1 MLGSARTRAAA
12 ATPPGG
18 GFESVATRRFEVRR
32 RLGAGG
38 MGVVYEAWDRVRR
51 GVVALK
57 TLRALE
63 PHALLLFKQEFRA
76 LADVQHPNLVRL
88 GELFCDGDRWFFT
101 MEYVEGVGLL
111 RWVRPDAPLS
121 PEERAAADDAGELY
135 VDDISPTAVMAAGTA
150 LVAKLAAEEPLFDEA
165 RLRAAMVQLA
175 RGVHALHQSGLV
187 HCDVKPSNVLVARD
201 GRVVLLDFGL
211 VADVTPRAHT
221 QTELQVVGTVDY
233 MAPEQAA
240 ARAVGPEADWYAV
253 GAVLFEALTGRP
265 PFVGAPIEV
274 LVDKQRVD
282 APAPDELVRGL
293 PADLSALCRA
303 LLSREPARRP
313 TGDEVLGRLSARKL
327 PSVMVAMPPAA
338 TAEARAPF
346 VGRAR
351 ELERLWAVQA
361 RVDEGGAAVAL
372 VEGESGVGKS
382 TLARRFLDG
391 LAAARADLVVLEGR
405 CYERESVPFK
415 AFDRVVDQLSRLLL
429 RLPREEAAAL
439 RPRDAAMLARL
450 FPVLRRV
457 DGFGAPPPARALAL
471 SDEDA
476 FAPTRAGADLGLRA
490 TRDRAFAALRELLH
504 RLALRRPLV
513 IFIDDLQWADADS
526 EQLLQALLGGDEPPP
541 LFVLATA
548 RDGGGLRAALAELPL
563 VRVPV
568 GRLSPS
574 ESAELVARLVDD
586 EAARALALGDADGHP
601 LFLQELTR
609 HARGAHATA
618 TVTSLDEALWAR
630 AAALDPDARAL
641 LAVLALHSGPI
652 REAVAAR
659 AAGLDAA
666 TGARA
671 IALLRAAHLL
681 RTATHRDDEIEPYH
695 DRVRE
700 AVRARLGDDERRA
713 VHARVAAVLD
723 EEPEVGPDRLL
734 VHLEAAGLHAR
745 AAVEAVR
752 AGRRA
757 AEKLAFDRAAA
768 LFARAL
774 ELGLVDERDV
784 RAVQLQRGEALTAAG
799 RGREA
804 AAAFLA
810 AAATIDP
817 ATRFRCRRLAAEQL
831 LGAGFVAEGRAILDE
846 VLAEID
852 ASLPSTPRRALA
864 RLVFERA
871 RVRLR
876 GLPTRYRDEAEI
888 APAVLARIDV
898 FQSIAIS
905 LGMIDTVRSAACQAI
920 ALRLALAAG
929 EPRRIA
935 RGLHFE
941 AVFLAF
947 QGGRALD
954 RATLLLDEAERI
966 GERLGDP
973 ALRAMTIGARGV
985 IALHRGHFPE
995 AAALLATAE
1004 EELIEQGGGALELAN
1019 GRIFHLLALRYLG
1032 DARTLSERFRAHVDD
1047 ARRRGDRFTDATMV
1061 RAFGMSW
1068 LLAGRPELLE
1078 GALDAAAWTPPD
1090 GEYHI
1095 QHWYEWLARAE
1106 LALYRGDVA
1115 EARFAPGFAA
1125 LERSL
1130 LTRNQM
1136 LRAAAIWTRGRLALA
1151 EAATT
1156 ENRKRRARLQAI
1168 ARRACDRLR
1177 RERTS
1182 YVDVFVSLLEGALA
1196 AQEGDAARARARFD
1210 EAARAAREQG
1220 RRLYVLVAERR
1231 AAEQADD
1238 LLTKEGLD
1246 RLAALDAALRDEGV
1260 ADPDRFLH
1268 VVAPGV
1274 PR

>member
-1 MLGSARTRAAA
+1 
-12 ATPPGG
+12 
-18 GFESVATRRFEVRR
+18 
-32 RLGAGG
+32 
-38 MGVVYEAWDRVRR
+38 MGVVYEAWDRARR

-57 TLRALE
+57 TLRALD

-76 LADVQHPNLVRL
+76 LADVHHPNLVRL
-88 GELFCDGDRWFFT
+88 GELFCDGERWFFT

-121 PEERAAADDAGELY
+121 PEERRTDELY
-135 VDDISPTAVMAAGTA
+135 VDDLAATAAGGA
-150 LVAKLAAEEPLFDEA
+150 LVGKIAAEEPLFDEG
-165 RLRAAMVQLA
+165 RLRAAIVQLA
-175 RGVHALHQSGLV
+175 RGTHALHQAGLV
-187 HCDVKPSNVLVARD
+187 HRDVKPSNVLVARD

-221 QTELQVVGTVDY
+221 QTEMQVVGTVDY

-240 ARAVGPEADWYAV
+240 GRAVGPAADWYAV

-265 PFVGAPIEV
+265 PFVGPPIEV
-274 LVDKQRVD
+274 LLEKQRVE
-282 APAPDELVRGL
+282 APAPDELVRGV
-293 PADLSALCRA
+293 PEDLSALCRA
-303 LLSREPARRP
+303 LLAREPARRP
-313 TGDEVLGRLSARKL
+313 TGEEVLRRLAARKL
-327 PSVMVAMPPAA
+327 PSLTVAMPAA
-338 TAEARAPF
+338 AEARMPF

-351 ELERLWAVQA
+351 ELERLWEVQA
-361 RVDEGGAAVAL
+361 RVDEGAGVVAL

-382 TLARRFLDG
+382 ALARRFLDG
-391 LAAARADLVVLEGR
+391 LAAARPSLVVLEGR

-429 RLPREEAAAL
+429 RLPREEEAAL
-439 RPRDAAMLARL
+439 RPKDAALLARL

-457 DGFGAPPPARALAL
+457 EGFAPPSSHTERAAMPARALA
-471 SDEDA
+471 DEEA
-476 FAPTRAGADLGLRA
+476 FAPTRVVADASLRA
-490 TRDRAFAALRELLH
+490 TRDRAFAALRELIH
-504 RLALRRPLV
+504 RLALRRPV
-513 IFIDDLQWADADS
+513 VVFIDDLQWADADS
-526 EQLLQALLGGDEPPP
+526 EQLLVALLGGDEPPP
-541 LFVLATA
+541 VLVLATA
-548 RDGGGLRAALAELPL
+548 RDGAGASRLRAAIAELP
-563 VRVPV
+563 VAHISV
-568 GRLSPS
+568 GRLSPA
-574 ESAELVARLVDD
+574 ESAALVAMLVEDD
-586 EAARALALGDADGHP
+586 AARAVALGDADGHP
-601 LFLQELTR
+601 LFLQELAR
-609 HARGAHATA
+609 HARGATTLEAT
-618 TVTSLDEALWAR
+618 TLDEALWAR

-652 REAVAAR
+652 REDLAAR

-666 TGARA
+666 MAARA
-671 IALLRAAHLL
+671 IVLLRAAHLC

-700 AVRARLGDDERRA
+700 AVRARLGDEERRS
-713 VHARVAAVLD
+713 VHARMAAVLD
-723 EEPEVGPDRLL
+723 EEQEVAPDRLL

-745 AAVEAVR
+745 AAVEAAR

-757 AEKLAFDRAAA
+757 VEKLAFDRAAA

-774 ELGLVDERDV
+774 ELGLSDENEV
-784 RAVQLQRGEALTAAG
+784 RAVQLALGEALTAAG

-810 AAATIDP
+810 AAATADG

-831 LGAGFVAEGRAILDE
+831 LGAGFIGEGRALLDD

-864 RLVFERA
+864 RLLLERA

-876 GLPTRYRDEAEI
+876 GLPRRYRSEAEI

-920 ALRLALAAG
+920 ALRLALEAG

-935 RGLHFE
+935 RGLHYE

-947 QGGRALD
+947 QGGRALR
-954 RATLLLDEAERI
+954 RAALLVDEAERI
-966 GERLGDP
+966 AARLRDP
-973 ALRAMTIGARGV
+973 VLRAMNIGARGV
-985 IALHRGHFPE
+985 IALHRGDFPE
-995 AAALLATAE
+995 AAALLAAAE

-1019 GRIFHLLALRYLG
+1019 GRIFHLLSLRYLG
-1032 DARTLSERFRAHVDD
+1032 DARTLAERFRAHVDD

-1061 RAFGMSW
+1061 RAFGVSW
-1068 LLAGRPELLE
+1068 LIAGRPDLLE
-1078 GALDAAAWTPPD
+1078 GALDAASWTPPD
-1090 GEYHI
+1090 GAYHI

-1106 LALYRGDVA
+1106 LALYRGDVD

-1136 LRAAAIWTRGRLALA
+1136 LRAAAVWTRARLALA

-1156 ENRKRRARLQAI
+1156 SDRGRQAQLRAI
-1168 ARRACDRLR
+1168 ARRACERLR
-1177 RERTS
+1177 RERAA
-1182 YVDVFVSLLEGALA
+1182 YVDVFVALLEGALS
-1196 AQEGDAARARARFD
+1196 AQEGEAAAARACFDHAAQLARQQ
-1210 EAARAAREQG
+1210 R

-1246 RLAALDAALRDEGV
+1246 RLARLDAALRDEGI